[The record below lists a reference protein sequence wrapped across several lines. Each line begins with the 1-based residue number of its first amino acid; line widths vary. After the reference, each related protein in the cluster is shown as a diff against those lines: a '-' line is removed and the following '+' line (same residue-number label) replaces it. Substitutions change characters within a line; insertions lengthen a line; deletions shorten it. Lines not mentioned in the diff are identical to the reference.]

1 LKPRNSR
8 PWTQW
13 TQFVPTF
20 TIADSSSDY
29 PAPLPWC
36 SHLGLPGLGD
46 INRSKGNFIRGRY
59 IAPENIILLEGSI
72 IVRGRGGACGG
83 RVLELVEAAIDDPET
98 ISEVLWPR
106 ATGWPPRLLVAEF
119 TVSWSRSL
127 IGERAS
133 LKSASSGANVEQ
145 LEAAVINLE
154 TAIGDRPSIP
164 LLSVCNFFF
173 FIIFSCGEDEERS
186 VAGEEIQNLVDV
198 WEGATRLEMAAAGSE
213 V

>member
-13 TQFVPTF
+13 TQFVPTL

-36 SHLGLPGLGD
+36 SHIGLPGLGD
-46 INRSKGNFIRGRY
+46 INRSKGNFIPGPY
-59 IAPENIILLEGSI
+59 IAPENIILLDESI

-83 RVLELVEAAIDDPET
+83 RVLELVEAAVDDPET

-106 ATGWPPRLLVAEF
+106 TTGWPPRLLVAEL

-145 LEAAVINLE
+145 LEAAVINLK

-164 LLSVCNFFF
+164 RLSVCNFFF
-173 FIIFSCGEDEERS
+173 HYFFMWR
-186 VAGEEIQNLVDV
+186 
-198 WEGATRLEMAAAGSE
+198 R
-213 V
+213 